1 MKVSELARRAGIAP
15 SAVRFY
21 EDLGVLP
28 AARRLDNGYREYGPD
43 ELARLRLV
51 VSLRRLGLAP
61 VDAGRLAALC
71 IEHGEIDRD
80 LAPLIDSQRAAV
92 ARQRA
97 DLDRLDSE
105 LTDLELTISA
115 AGRARRSRPSQ
126 EVPAM
131 SPDPIRVLF
140 VCTGN
145 SARSQIAE
153 ALLRDFGGADF
164 EVKSAGTE
172 PKGINPYTVRVLD
185 EIGIDW
191 SGARSKSVT
200 EFVGQPFDY
209 VITVCDRARQTCPVF
224 PGSHNTLHWG
234 LDDPAEVE
242 GTDQEKLEA
251 FRRTRIE
258 VATRLRPFV
267 ELSLK
272 ARATT
277 SAVAGAGGR

>member
-1 MKVSELARRAGIAP
+1 
-15 SAVRFY
+15 
-21 EDLGVLP
+21 
-28 AARRLDNGYREYGPD
+28 
-43 ELARLRLV
+43 
-51 VSLRRLGLAP
+51 
-61 VDAGRLAALC
+61 
-71 IEHGEIDRD
+71 
-80 LAPLIDSQRAAV
+80 
-92 ARQRA
+92 
-97 DLDRLDSE
+97 
-105 LTDLELTISA
+105 
-115 AGRARRSRPSQ
+115 
-126 EVPAM
+126 M

-164 EVKSAGTE
+164 EVNSAGTE

-191 SGARSKSVT
+191 SSARSKSAT
-200 EFVGQPFDY
+200 EFLGQPFDY

-242 GTDQEKLEA
+242 GTDQAKLEA
-251 FRRTRIE
+251 FRRTRTE

-272 ARATT
+272 ARAT
-277 SAVAGAGGR
+277 AVGAAGTGRS